1 MTWRKHL
8 RNRLRIEI
16 PKSVTGDSDDRT
28 VPCHISSHSHN
39 PCFYQKWVKNG
50 WFLVDVE
57 IFIYL
62 CHILLQSPRLW
73 RTQDIGLIRKLIKGT
88 VPVISLWSS
97 LPNLLLPRHISVSAA
112 PSAWLPHDEKSPLC
126 VQRSIFSMKMP
137 PLRAQRLYHIV
148 YHGLKTSKFFCP
160 IHVKTSKSYLFWN
173 FHSIL
178 PHNLRKNCTFAS
190 LYSRRADFARCRSGY
205 REGALHFENA
215 SLTLCFWLFETTTIE
230 LVVENIA
237 EVGAAGGYIYRPVGV
252 QRTNHVLTHALRASI
267 IYQRRGYRSVC
278 LQPRLW

>member
-1 MTWRKHL
+1 MGVNPSQAKTLCLFHHWVDFIRQKFSL
-8 RNRLRIEI
+8 WNAVQ
-16 PKSVTGDSDDRT
+16 KMSVTGT

-112 PSAWLPHDEKSPLC
+112 PSAWLPHDEK
-126 VQRSIFSMKMP
+126 P
-137 PLRAQRLYHIV
+137 PLSVPSFQWRCLLSALSGSITLYTMASKHPNSSV
-148 YHGLKTSKFFCP
+148 LSTSKRP
-160 IHVKTSKSYLFWN
+160 
-173 FHSIL
+173 
-178 PHNLRKNCTFAS
+178 NLIF
-190 LYSRRADFARCRSGY
+190 
-205 REGALHFENA
+205 
-215 SLTLCFWLFETTTIE
+215 FETFTAYCLIIWGKIVPLHRFTH
-230 LVVENIA
+230 A
-237 EVGAAGGYIYRPVGV
+237 EPTSQDVGAATGREHYILRMRRWRFVFGYSKLPQSNWLSKTL
-252 QRTNHVLTHALRASI
+252 QR
-267 IYQRRGYRSVC
+267 
-278 LQPRLW
+278 